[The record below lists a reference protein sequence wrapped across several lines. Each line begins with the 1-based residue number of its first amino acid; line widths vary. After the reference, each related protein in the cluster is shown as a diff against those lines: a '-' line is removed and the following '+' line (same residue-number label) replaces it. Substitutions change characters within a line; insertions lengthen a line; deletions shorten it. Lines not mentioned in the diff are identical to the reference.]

1 MHPSDMLMCM
11 QLYSKTQTPVATS
24 GGYIWSN
31 NNNFFILA
39 ISCTCNLSEYYTE
52 LLA

>member
-1 MHPSDMLMCM
+1 MHPSDMLTCM

-39 ISCTCNLSEYYTE
+39 ISCNLSEYYTE

>member
-31 NNNFFILA
+31 NNNFFNILA
-39 ISCTCNLSEYYTE
+39 ISCNLSEYYTE